1 MLAAL
6 ANHLQLPCPMKQKRR
21 PEADINREASR
32 RASCPKRHCR
42 LEEKGRGL
50 SGSAPILFQSCS
62 RQPVTGQD
70 GGVSPCRACP

>member
-50 SGSAPILFQSCS
+50 SGSAYFVPKLLKTACHW
-62 RQPVTGQD
+62 TGW
-70 GGVSPCRACP
+70 RR